1 MQQGGSEP
9 DFMPNQTFHLFQTKI
24 KYSVTFIG
32 FDTTFRVRETVICI
46 WKESNIFFLFL
57 LDLVFIF
64 PLSSPTAHSEKYGFG
79 WTPLPQEKTTQGIPQ
94 KKNCKKQEGQ
104 DKTLYINFIS
114 LFPIILKS

>member
-1 MQQGGSEP
+1 M
-9 DFMPNQTFHLFQTKI
+9 HLKGDQ
-24 KYSVTFIG
+24 Y
-32 FDTTFRVRETVICI
+32 
-46 WKESNIFFLFL
+46 FFLFL

-64 PLSSPTAHSEKYGFG
+64 PLISPTAHSEKYGFG
-79 WTPLPQEKTTQGIPQ
+79 WTTLHQEKTTQGTPQ